1 MDVNRIGLEAW
12 REALPA
18 DGYEVF
24 HDPDALA
31 VLDDHTDAEL
41 QLYGAYKGQQAVGL
55 LPVFV
60 SERSIG
66 RTVLSP
72 PVSFSVPR
80 LGPVIDP
87 NSPKRRK
94 QERINQQLAEAVIE
108 TVGIDTRT
116 TLFRMSCPIGYTD
129 PRPYEWQDLSLTPR
143 FTYIIDLEETTLENV
158 LQRFSKSLRREMR
171 KRDDIDLSIE
181 TEGIDA
187 AMRIY
192 EDVVAQYRE
201 YDDPAP
207 LSRSFLQNLL
217 SSLDDD
223 CWRVYVARTPDG
235 DYKSGVITLY
245 SPDLAYFWQGGVSA
259 SYDGISVNSLLHR
272 TIIEDICTDPQ
283 LESVTGYDL
292 VGANTER
299 LCEYKAKFN
308 SDLRQYYVVESAGL
322 EMSLAK
328 SAYQTLASI
337 K

>member
-1 MDVNRIGLEAW
+1 MDVTRIGLEEW
-12 REALPA
+12 RAALPA

-24 HDPDALA
+24 HDPDALS

-60 SERSIG
+60 GSRSIG

-80 LGPVIDP
+80 LGPVVNP

-94 QERINQQLAEAVIE
+94 RERINRTLAEEVIE
-108 TVGIDTRT
+108 TLDIDART
-116 TLFRMSCPIGYTD
+116 TLFRMSCPVEYGD
-129 PRPYEWQDLSLTPR
+129 PRPYEWRDFSLTPR
-143 FTYIIDLEETTLENV
+143 FTYVLDLEAKSLENV
-158 LQRFSKSLRREMR
+158 LSSFSKSLRREMR
-171 KRDDIDLSIE
+171 KRDDLDLTIE
-181 TEGIDA
+181 REGIDA
-187 AMRIY
+187 ALRVY
-192 EDVVAQYRE
+192 EDVVEQYRE
-201 YDDPAP
+201 HDDPAP
-207 LSRSFLQNLL
+207 LSRSFLRDLL
-217 SSLDDD
+217 SALDGER
-223 CWRVYVARTPDG
+223 WRVYVARTPDG
-235 DYKSGVITLY
+235 EYQSGVLALY
-245 SPDLAYFWQGGVSA
+245 SPDLAYFWQGGVTA
-259 SYDGISVNSLLHR
+259 SYDGISVNSLLHHA
-272 TIIEDICTDPQ
+272 IIEDVLTDPE

-308 SDLRQYYVVESAGL
+308 ADLRQYYVVESGGL

-328 SAYQTLASI
+328 SAYQTFASI